1 MEYDISLLRL
11 AAGMKLH
18 MPHVMI
24 AAIFRG
30 FRVDKSFRF
39 KLIKVTFSVA
49 IMSR

>member
-30 FRVDKSFRF
+30 FRTDKSFRF

-49 IMSR
+49 ITSR

>member
-30 FRVDKSFRF
+30 FLHQREF
-39 KLIKVTFSVA
+39 
-49 IMSR
+49 